1 MDTIFIIIL
10 TAILTFFKLIALALL
25 IIALYL
31 YIKDKSPA
39 TAEKL
44 KSYTRYSNK
53 ALDVAKEGRQ
63 VVSLFFYNL
72 TIELI
77 YIKLWK

>member
-53 ALDVAKEGRQ
+53 ALDVAKENNNKMKDYMNNFTKKGD
-63 VVSLFFYNL
+63 
-72 TIELI
+72 E
-77 YIKLWK
+77 

>member
-39 TAEKL
+39 TAEQL

-53 ALDVAKEGRQ
+53 ALDVAKENNNKMKDYMNNFTKKGD
-63 VVSLFFYNL
+63 
-72 TIELI
+72 E
-77 YIKLWK
+77 